1 MHYVSL
7 KMTTVKMDLL
17 VATCRAKN
25 QPDVSQK
32 RNHAILVSS
41 ATRLKML
48 TKTNGGSGDENSNMH
63 DKRTTAPNFMA
74 EFGFR
79 TLDREAFPAKY
90 NVFKL
95 SRSTAQ
101 LQAVNNQS
109 QSQ

>member
-17 VATCRAKN
+17 VAKCRAKN
-25 QPDVSQK
+25 QPYVSQK

-48 TKTNGGSGDENSNMH
+48 TKRKGGSGDENSNMH
-63 DKRTTAPNFMA
+63 EKRTTAPNFIT

-79 TLDREAFPAKY
+79 TRDRAAFPAKN
-90 NVFKL
+90 NVL
-95 SRSTAQ
+95 S
-101 LQAVNNQS
+101 
-109 QSQ
+109 